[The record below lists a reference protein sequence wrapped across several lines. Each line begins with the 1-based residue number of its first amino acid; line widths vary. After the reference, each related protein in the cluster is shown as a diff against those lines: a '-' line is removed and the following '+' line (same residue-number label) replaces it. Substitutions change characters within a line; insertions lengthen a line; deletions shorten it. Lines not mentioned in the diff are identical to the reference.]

1 MKYCKHCNTKNIEEA
16 KFCRKCGKSF
26 SKIKFLQILFFAI
39 PFFTVGIV
47 YVLFSNEPIQQP
59 PDDSSILNIDTTRSV
74 SEVSNILVDSTNII
88 KENQKEN
95 VEEKTFCKQNWA
107 GTYSASS
114 YMGRTYGGTGIVY
127 GIDIVLQNDGEDYS
141 GTIEVNGYQCY
152 TKYNI
157 TANSPIKNHLTIY
170 VESHNDGME
179 LFDQGDTLCEL
190 IYLNDGKLTA
200 DWFRAMEGFVNEET
214 KISD

>member
-1 MKYCKHCNTKNIEEA
+1 M
-16 KFCRKCGKSF
+16 
-26 SKIKFLQILFFAI
+26 LFR
-39 PFFTVGIV
+39 
-47 YVLFSNEPIQQP
+47 NEPVPQY
-59 PDDSSILNIDTTRSV
+59 PDDSTMLNIDTTRSV
-74 SEVSNILVDSTNII
+74 SEISNILIDTTYKI
-88 KENQKEN
+88 KEEPKEDI
-95 VEEKTFCKQNWA
+95 EEKPFYKQNWT

-114 YMGRTYGGTGIVY
+114 YMGMTYGGTGIVY
-127 GIDIVLQNDGEDYS
+127 GIDIVLKNDGEDYS

-179 LFDQGDTLCEL
+179 FFDKGDTLCEL
-190 IYLNDGKLTA
+190 IYSNDGKLTA
-200 DWFRAMEGFVNEET
+200 DWFRAMEELVNEET